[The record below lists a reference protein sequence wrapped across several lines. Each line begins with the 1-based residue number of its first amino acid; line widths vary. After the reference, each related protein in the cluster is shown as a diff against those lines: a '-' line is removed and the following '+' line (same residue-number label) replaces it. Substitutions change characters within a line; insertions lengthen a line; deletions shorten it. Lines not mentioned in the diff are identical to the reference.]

1 MSAVI
6 ALVVVSH
13 AQVINH
19 QVLLASSQL
28 PVLGPCPCKWLQCCG
43 ESIAA
48 PILMAK
54 WPRQG
59 GAMRIDRTT
68 VRCINN
74 GFANCSMDVHRH
86 AYKHERRRCRLT
98 MFRQSDASCSKL
110 LHSPAWKDVC
120 ENSSPPVEK
129 ALM

>member
-13 AQVINH
+13 AQVIINR

-59 GAMRIDRTT
+59 GAMRI
-68 VRCINN
+68 
-74 GFANCSMDVHRH
+74 GP
-86 AYKHERRRCRLT
+86 
-98 MFRQSDASCSKL
+98 Q
-110 LHSPAWKDVC
+110 
-120 ENSSPPVEK
+120 
-129 ALM
+129 